1 MKNIT
6 LVIAPLLGLAS
17 FSFAEEH
24 AGKPAEGTTTE
35 APTAPETAAPAK
47 VVKAKKAKKA
57 KEVVVTPSTEEKAP
71 STEQTQEAP
80 KQ

>member
-1 MKNIT
+1 MKHLS
-6 LVIAPLLGLAS
+6 LVIALMLGFAS

-35 APTAPETAAPAK
+35 APTATTEAAKPAK
-47 VVKAKKAKKA
+47 VVKVKKAKKAKKA
-57 KEVVVTPSTEEKAP
+57 VTPSTEEKAP